1 MTDDRTSG
9 IDRSQRRLGPIW
21 LSPGVTPANTLTM
34 FYSSMMTIVFIT
46 AIGILFPYLLHEHL
60 RMPVEVQGNFTGNIV
75 VIAEIIVIALTVP
88 LGILSDRWGR
98 RPLYTAGFVLVAV
111 GLVFMPLARSND
123 SILACRILTAVGL
136 GIGTTMLATT
146 IADYPQNPSRG
157 KFISVNGVI
166 TNLGVI
172 VLSALVFAQLPKFFV
187 GRGADAYVAGS
198 YTFWTMAVISALTAG
213 ITFAGLQGGR
223 AVAHASRDLRSLL
236 RTGFAEVRD
245 RPRLRLACVAYFV
258 SRGDLTVFV
267 MFFSLWLVAVGREAG
282 IPTAEA
288 QAAAGRLFGIAQL
301 AMLLVTPVMGW
312 LVDRLDRV
320 VALAVSMAVAFVG
333 YLALAIVPDP
343 LNSPWMYLAAIL
355 GGAGEAAVVVSGP
368 ALVGQEAAPRVR
380 GSIIGFV
387 LLFGAL
393 GVLVN
398 SKVAG
403 VLFDDWMYQGPF
415 VLMAGMNLLVFVA
428 AIATRRWEVRRL
440 PGATLP
446 ELQR

>member
-1 MTDDRTSG
+1 
-9 IDRSQRRLGPIW
+9 
-21 LSPGVTPANTLTM
+21 M
-34 FYSSMMTIVFIT
+34 FYASMMTIVFIT

-60 RMPVEVQGNFTGNIV
+60 QMPAEVQGNFTGNLVVLAEIV
-75 VIAEIIVIALTVP
+75 VIALSVP
-88 LGILSDRWGR
+88 MGILSDRWGR
-98 RPLYTAGFVLVAV
+98 RPLYAAGFLLVAV
-111 GLVFMPLARSND
+111 SLAFMPLARSD
-123 SILACRILTAVGL
+123 GPIVAFRILSAVGL

-172 VLSALVFAQLPKFFV
+172 VLSALVFAQLPTFFIA
-187 GRGADAYVAGS
+187 RGAGAYQAGS
-198 YTFWTMAVISALTAG
+198 YTFWTMAAIAAVTAV
-213 ITFAGLQGGR
+213 ITFTGLQGGR
-223 AVAHASRDLRSLL
+223 AVAHASRDLRHLL

-258 SRGDLTVFV
+258 SRGDLTVFI
-267 MFFSLWLVAVGREAG
+267 MFFSLWLVAVGRDAG
-282 IPTAEA
+282 MSTAEA
-288 QAAAGRLFGIAQL
+288 QSAAGRLFGIAQFS
-301 AMLLVTPVMGW
+301 MLLFTPVMGW

-320 VALAVSMAVAFVG
+320 MALALSMGIACVG
-333 YLALAIVPDP
+333 YLALGVVPDP

-398 SKVAG
+398 AKISG
-403 VLFDDWMYQGPF
+403 VLFDAWMYQGPF
-415 VLMAGMNLLVFVA
+415 VFMAGMNLLIVVA
-428 AIATRRWEVRRL
+428 AVGTRLYEIRSVAAGTSVIR
-440 PGATLP
+440 
-446 ELQR
+446 